1 MTTRDFIAARLRE
14 AWDTL
19 RRLPSQT
26 VPGLR
31 STWPQV
37 VQDIAEAYGYT
48 PPTAKLPPPTP
59 RAIDRMTETF
69 TWFEAL
75 EDHPHLTRAVW
86 LTAAS
91 SMGIKR
97 AALTLG
103 IHRDTVRAR
112 RDEAL
117 DRMAEWVRLQ
127 SLTPNTVPWSPVALA
142 KGE

>member
-1 MTTRDFIAARLRE
+1 MKADRAFIAARLRE

-19 RRLPSQT
+19 RRLPTET

-31 STWPQV
+31 SAWPPV
-37 VQDIAEAYGYT
+37 VQDVSDAYGYT
-48 PPTAKLPPPTP
+48 QPTLRLSPASP

-69 TWFEAL
+69 SWFKAL
-75 EDHPHLTRAVW
+75 EHHPHLTRAVW

-91 SMGIKR
+91 GMGIRR

-103 IHRDTVRAR
+103 IHRDTLRAR

-117 DRMAEWVRLQ
+117 DRMADQVRRTQ
-127 SLTPNTVPWSPVALA
+127 TKKTKP
-142 KGE
+142 